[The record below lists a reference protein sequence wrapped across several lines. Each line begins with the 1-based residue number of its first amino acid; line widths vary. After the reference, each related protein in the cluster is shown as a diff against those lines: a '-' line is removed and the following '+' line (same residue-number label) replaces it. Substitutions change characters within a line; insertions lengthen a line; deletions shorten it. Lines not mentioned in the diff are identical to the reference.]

1 MWMEGPFGNSSI
13 SWKNNQTIIRKGY
26 LSFKTSIHYMSG
38 EYSMEVVACCI
49 TNSLEIKLIW
59 KSESDY
65 WNGNEGSP
73 DGFNWLSILRV
84 CKKFW
89 DFEYVR
95 TSFNYYWSSY

>member
-13 SWKNNQTIIRKGY
+13 SWKNNQTIIRKSY

-84 CKKFW
+84 CKKLW
-89 DFEYVR
+89 DFEYGR
-95 TSFNYYWSSY
+95 TSFKNYWLSY